1 MRIRSLR
8 NAFLS
13 GIILLAPVAITVYV
27 IKLLIEAIGA
37 PTSKIFF
44 FFAPPEVF
52 DQTVLSVTLNIL
64 STLLVLV
71 LVTFLGWLS
80 QYFLG
85 RLVVRMAESV
95 LNNVPVV
102 NRVYSTV
109 KQIIDTFSSER
120 RAVFQKVV
128 LIEFPRKGLHSLGF
142 LTGEGKGEVKIR
154 SGKEI
159 SNVFLPTTPNPTSGF
174 LIMTPTEEL
183 IQLDMSIG
191 DGMKFIISG
200 GAVVPVY
207 DPETRQAKEV
217 EVQNP
222 PIATAPALESSVP
235 NQENRD

>member
-85 RLVVRMAESV
+85 RLVVRMAEGV

-207 DPETRQAKEV
+207 DPETGQAKEV

>member
-1 MRIRSLR
+1 MRIRSIR

-13 GIILLAPVAITVYV
+13 GLILLAPVTITVYV
-27 IKLLIEAIGA
+27 IKILIEAIGA

-52 DQTVLSVTLNIL
+52 DQTVLSITLNIL

-85 RLVVRMAESV
+85 RLVVRMAEGV
-95 LNNVPVV
+95 LNKVPFV

-128 LIEFPRKGLHSLGF
+128 LIEFPRKGIHALGF
-142 LTGEGKGEVKIR
+142 LTGEVKGEIR
-154 SGKEI
+154 IRGGKEI
-159 SNVFLPTTPNPTSGF
+159 ANIFVPTTPNPTSGF
-174 LIMTPTEEL
+174 LIMVPTEDLVEL
-183 IQLDMSIG
+183 QMSVA
-191 DGMKFIISG
+191 DGMKCIISG

-207 DPETRQAKEV
+207 YSDTGKEREV
-217 EVQNP
+217 RVQNP
-222 PIATAPALESSVP
+222 PEATPQVS
-235 NQENRD
+235 